1 MLFGDKSSLRLSQNT
16 SIAWAREQTGMYHSC
31 LVHKV
36 QASQDHKQ
44 ELLQES
50 FVERP
55 VLEQISQVRQTH
67 A

>member
-16 SIAWAREQTGMYHSC
+16 SIAWAREQTGMYYSC

-36 QASQDHKQ
+36 QSSQDHKQ
-44 ELLQES
+44 ELLQQS